1 MINFDKKEVDIFIV
15 STPRHW
21 LIATALAFYRKVPA
35 IMLIDNTF
43 ANVDTYLEVTS
54 NWEESPFIKVIQLF
68 GKKDWLGVKKGG
80 RRRLKSKE
88 VRCKCRLLENLA
100 SQYMFGEVF
109 SASVRDW
116 FCQYA
121 VYLGTKSGKNIA
133 VHYIDDGARTYFDE
147 SSRSKKSL
155 ISIVSRK
162 LDYGFWYQY
171 PESYQATPWLKSAFV
186 YHPDLVNEDIST
198 LSIQRIQADWFSV
211 ESVKLLHKSLFNKL
225 GFEYL
230 VKQITE
236 SSGSNVFFVFT
247 KLSLLYKNCAK
258 FNKSTFRDK
267 VYASVENA
275 LKTRGEV
282 WIKYHPRE
290 ESDDVFDLVRHF
302 PNVHLLPSAFA
313 FDLLIPYLSQGD
325 QLMGDMST
333 VLFDVALQKPM
344 IKVVSLDCLATDS
357 EISRLFNRAGVRIL
371 N

>member
-88 VRCKCRLLENLA
+88 VRCKRQTLQNLA
-100 SQYMFGEVF
+100 SQYTFGEVF

-121 VYLGTKSGKNIA
+121 VYLGKKSGKSVA
-133 VHYIDDGARTYFDE
+133 VHYIDDGARTYFDD
-147 SSRSKKSL
+147 SSQSKKS
-155 ISIVSRK
+155 IFSIVGRK
-162 LDYGFWYQY
+162 LDYGFWYQF
-171 PESYQATPWLKSAFV
+171 PKNYQSTPWLKSAFV
-186 YHPDLVNEDIST
+186 YHPDLVNEDIRK
-198 LSIQRIQADWFSV
+198 LSLEGIQADWFSV
-211 ESVKLLHKSLFNKL
+211 ESIKLLHKSLFNKL
-225 GFEYL
+225 GFGS
-230 VKQITE
+230 VINQVMKT
-236 SSGSNVFFVFT
+236 SGNNAFFVFT

-258 FNKSTFRDK
+258 FNESIFRDK
-267 VYASVENA
+267 VHASIENA
-275 LKTRGEV
+275 LKEKGEV

-302 PNVHLLPSAFA
+302 PTVHLLPRAFA

-325 QLMGDMST
+325 QLIGDMST

-344 IKVVSLDCLATDS
+344 VNVTSLDCLVMDS
-357 EISRLFNRAGVRIL
+357 KISTLFKRAGVRTFD
-371 N
+371 